1 MIYFPTRK
9 HTHTSY
15 IVLVYFPT
23 TFVRERLLVCWM
35 DGWLVAWLGFCFSRR
50 TFIINQSSCSASNLS
65 LFSAFTYLLTT
76 HLTYDVFLP
85 IPHTQPHQQQQLGLG
100 RIPTYIYKYS
110 PYAFLTNGL
119 YGYILSGYLPMH
131 LYTFIYIPIQDGR
144 RNWNTRGKRDFFL
157 ISFIFLVVAGCGI
170 FDIQAHRGKGVT
182 CSFFSSYLLSDSP
195 SLSVFSQAYILSFG
209 SSYRMVKI
217 YISVVRFSHCCC
229 VEFSTLSSYRSVVVY
244 TYTYIAL

>member
-1 MIYFPTRK
+1 
-9 HTHTSY
+9 
-15 IVLVYFPT
+15 
-23 TFVRERLLVCWM
+23 M

-65 LFSAFTYLLTT
+65 LFSVFTYLLTT

-217 YISVVRFSHCCC
+217 YIYLLLGFPTAVV
-229 VEFSTLSSYRSVVVY
+229 LSSVRYHHIVP
-244 TYTYIAL
+244 L